1 MPYPLPTHSK
11 QHLRVKLRL
20 CKWRTIKR
28 LAIHTCHFF
37 SPPALSP
44 AFDGARLAI
53 LGSCVL
59 EYSCARAAHTFLCVL
74 KCAFWQSLLQYAT
87 LWHLVQSFN
96 DCSALPHCAHAAVC
110 DACCPGLS
118 LSEWTQNMQ

>member
-1 MPYPLPTHSK
+1 MILPGEAEYWILATLLGLHP
-11 QHLRVKLRL
+11 RL
-20 CKWRTIKR
+20 DIDAIPVTSNSVYVSNYAFELSGR
-28 LAIHTCHFF
+28 LTIHTCHFF
-37 SPPALSP
+37 SPPARSP

-87 LWHLVQSFN
+87 L
-96 DCSALPHCAHAAVC
+96 
-110 DACCPGLS
+110 
-118 LSEWTQNMQ
+118 